1 MAKTKIASLL
11 ILAVILIPS
20 VTLADGFGFS
30 IGSSSSGSGF
40 SLSIGSGS
48 GAGGGGWNVGNY
60 MGFGLPAGSITGILL
75 NILLWILYIFGIVG
89 IIGFVISGI
98 LYLTAAGDE
107 DRMGSAK
114 KALYYSIIGVIVGLV
129 GVVILQAVNL
139 ALNSSSNF

>member
-20 VTLADGFGFS
+20 VALAATS
-30 IGSSSSGSGF
+30 VGF

-48 GAGGGGWNVGNY
+48 GGGGWNVGNY
-60 MGFGLPAGSITGILL
+60 MGFGLPAGSITGIIL
-75 NILLWILYIFGIVG
+75 NILLWILYIFGIIGV
-89 IIGFVISGI
+89 IGFVIAGI
-98 LYLTAAGDE
+98 MYLTAAGEE
-107 DRMGSAK
+107 DRMESAK
-114 KALYYSIIGVIVGLV
+114 KAMYYSIIGVIVGLV

>member
-1 MAKTKIASLL
+1 MAKTKMASLL
-11 ILAVILIPS
+11 IIAIILIPS
-20 VTLADGFGFS
+20 ITLAAGFGFS
-30 IGSSSSGSGF
+30 IGSGSSGSGF

-48 GAGGGGWNVGNY
+48 GSGGGGWNVGNY
-60 MGFGLPAGSITGILL
+60 MGFGVPAGSITGILL
-75 NILLWILYIFGIVG
+75 NILLWILYIFGIIG

-139 ALNSSSNF
+139 ALNSSANF